1 MVSPKEPEIR
11 RMFDSIAPRY
21 DLLNR
26 LLSFRRDISW
36 RRWAVKQLISHK
48 QGTYLDVATG
58 TADVALEIKR
68 QAPLSR
74 TVALDFAS
82 RMLDLAKKKVVGKG
96 IELVRGDAMN
106 MPFPDN
112 AFDGAIVAYGVR
124 NLPDRLSGLK
134 EMRRVVKPH
143 GRVVVLEFSTPT
155 GLGGMTYDIY
165 LSRFLPWMGGLVSGD
180 PKAYRYLHDSVKAFP
195 PAQVFCD
202 MMVQA
207 KLAKVRYYPLTSG
220 ITICYVGE
228 KEG

>member
-1 MVSPKEPEIR
+1 MVSPKKSEIR

-26 LLSFRRDISW
+26 LLSFRRDVYW

-82 RMLDLAKKKVVGKG
+82 RMLKLAKKKVIGKG
-96 IELVRGDAMN
+96 IELVQGDAMN

-124 NLPDRLSGLK
+124 NLPDRLAGLK
-134 EMRRVVKPH
+134 EMRRVVKPY
-143 GRVVVLEFSTPT
+143 GRVVVLEFSIPT
-155 GLGGMTYDIY
+155 GPKGIIYDFY
-165 LSRFLPWMGGLVSGD
+165 LSRFLPWIGGWVSRN
-180 PKAYRYLHDSVKAFP
+180 PEAYRYLHDSVEAFP
-195 PAQVFCD
+195 SAQVFCD

-220 ITICYVGE
+220 ITICYIGE